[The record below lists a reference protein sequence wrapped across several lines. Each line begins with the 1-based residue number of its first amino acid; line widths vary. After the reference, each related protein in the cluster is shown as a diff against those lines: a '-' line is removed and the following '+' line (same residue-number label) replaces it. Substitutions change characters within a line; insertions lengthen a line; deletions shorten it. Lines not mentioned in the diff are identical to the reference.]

1 MTDQDGGDPLELHC
15 PICYSD
21 DNDLGYATLVCGH
34 VFHTRCLTTALK
46 SKKECPTCRCPAK
59 PVDSVRRDAPNP
71 THTRCPCKTGQ
82 PIKLY
87 HLQKPKSDSEGA
99 AAAFS
104 ASAAGGGTAGAAAV
118 ALLAA
123 AQEAAQRAQQ
133 REGRMREALQ
143 EERRRVAEL
152 EAEVARQAEEVV
164 RAEEAAER
172 RKERLAVKER

>member
-71 THTRCPCKTGQ
+71 THTRCPCKTSQ

-87 HLQKPKSDSEGA
+87 HLQKPKSDSEAAASGAIGA

-143 EERRRVAEL
+143 EERRR
-152 EAEVARQAEEVV
+152 
-164 RAEEAAER
+164 
-172 RKERLAVKER
+172 